1 MATVDYFERKLDD
14 KRRLTIPPELRDSFA
29 SGAVVTRGFGKYLHL
44 YPKDVWDQLVEP
56 RLAGDILDER
66 IADLNV
72 RFRMGKVEMLPDGKQ
87 GRVTLEQYL
96 LDYAG
101 ISRDLVA
108 VSVGKYWRLMAP
120 AAETAAPAL

>member
-14 KRRLTIPPELRDSFA
+14 KRRLTIPPELRSRFA

-44 YPKDVWDQLVEP
+44 YPLDVWNNLVEP

-72 RFRMGKVEMLPDGKQ
+72 QFRMGKIDMQLDGKQ
-87 GRVTLEQYL
+87 GRITLEQHL

-101 ISRDLVA
+101 LDRDLIA
-108 VSVGKYWRLMAP
+108 IGVGQYWRLMSPSEAKK
-120 AAETAAPAL
+120 